1 MTDHPPFDLARFE
14 KPSLTVDVVVF
25 AMRESQL
32 HLLVIERGIPPF
44 EGRWALPGGF
54 VLPRETVEQAAAREL
69 EEETGLKDVYLE
81 QLYTF
86 STPDRDPRGRVV
98 SVAHMALLP
107 MDRLD
112 DAVVGG
118 SDARRAEWVPLPE
131 AIEKVEPAGLVTP
144 GARPRKK
151 REPREPHFAF
161 DHDVIVATA
170 LARLRGKLEST
181 TLAFELLPAQFT
193 LTEAQRVYEAILGRP
208 VDKVTFRR
216 RLTQLELVE
225 ETAEMRRGA
234 HRPARL
240 YQAVPRDS
248 HWI

>member
-25 AMRESQL
+25 AMRESRL

-107 MDRLD
+107 MDRFD
-112 DAVVGG
+112 SVVGG
-118 SDARRAEWVPLPE
+118 SDARRAEWVVVPE
-131 AIEKVEPAGLVTP
+131 AIEKVEPAGMRALS
-144 GARPRKK
+144 AKPRKR
-151 REPREPHFAF
+151 REARESHFAF

-181 TLAFELLPAQFT
+181 TLAFELLPEEFT

-208 VDKVTFRR
+208 IDKVTFRR

-225 ETAEMRRGA
+225 ETPHMRRGA

-240 YQAVPRDS
+240 YRAVPRDS
-248 HWI
+248 VWI